1 MKEHKSKNNLPP
13 NDVHNRIQILE
24 EKFEHQE
31 RTIDSLSDVIIGQQ
45 AQLDL
50 LEDQIRRLEAMLAS
64 IDENPGGGKEPP
76 PPHY

>member
-1 MKEHKSKNNLPP
+1 MKEKKSKNDLSP
-13 NDVHNRIQILE
+13 DDIHNRIQILE

-31 RTIDSLSDVIIGQQ
+31 RTIDSLSEVIIGQQ

-50 LEDQIRRLEAMLAS
+50 LEDQIRRIEAMLAAVDDS
-64 IDENPGGGKEPP
+64 LGGKEPP

>member
-1 MKEHKSKNNLPP
+1 MKEKKSNNDLSP
-13 NDVHNRIQILE
+13 NDINNRIQILE

-45 AQLDL
+45 AQLDM
-50 LEDQIRRLEAMLAS
+50 LEDQIRHLEALLAA
-64 IDENPGGGKEPP
+64 IENDPGGGKEPP

>member
-1 MKEHKSKNNLPP
+1 MKEKKSNNDFSP
-13 NDVHNRIQILE
+13 NDTHNRIQILE

-50 LEDQIRRLEAMLAS
+50 LENQIRRLEAMLAA
-64 IDENPGGGKEPP
+64 IDDNLGGKEPP

>member
-1 MKEHKSKNNLPP
+1 MKEKKSKIGFLP
-13 NDVHNRIQILE
+13 NDMDNRIQILE

-50 LEDQIRRLEAMLAS
+50 LQDQIRRLEAILAA
-64 IDENPGGGKEPP
+64 IDESMGDSNEPP

>member
-1 MKEHKSKNNLPP
+1 MYY
-13 NDVHNRIQILE
+13 RIQILE

-31 RTIDSLSDVIIGQQ
+31 RIIDSLSDVIIGQQ

-50 LEDQIRRLEAMLAS
+50 LEDQIRRLEAMLAT
-64 IDENPGGGKEPP
+64 IDENSGGGKEPP

>member
-1 MKEHKSKNNLPP
+1 MKEKKSKNVLSP
-13 NDVHNRIQILE
+13 NDMHNRIQILE

-50 LEDQIRRLEAMLAS
+50 LEDHIRRLEAMLAT
-64 IDENPGGGKEPP
+64 IDDSLGGGKEPP

>member
-1 MKEHKSKNNLPP
+1 MKEKKSKTDILPNNM
-13 NDVHNRIQILE
+13 DDRIQILE

-45 AQLDL
+45 TQLDL
-50 LEDQIRRLEAMLAS
+50 LEDQIRRLEAILAA
-64 IDENPGGGKEPP
+64 IDDNSGGGKEPP